1 MLYIST
7 MSEYSDEELIH
18 KYLLGD
24 EKSLE
29 ILIQKYLKPIYNFV
43 YRYAGGMANAA
54 DLTQEVFVKVWKN
67 IKKFDRKRSF
77 KTWIFRI
84 ARNTS
89 YDYLRK
95 RKNIPLSYFEDAE
108 GNNVLIDSLE
118 DPAPLPS
125 ELFDQINIAQ
135 KISSALDRLSLNY
148 RLVISLRHNDH
159 FKFREIAE
167 SLDESI
173 DTVKSRYRRGL
184 VELRKLLEQ

>member
-1 MLYIST
+1 
-7 MSEYSDEELIH
+7 MSECLDEELVH

-29 ILIQKYLKPIYNFV
+29 ILIQRYLKPIYNFV
-43 YRYAGGMANAA
+43 YRYAGGMANAE

-95 RKNIPLSYFEDAE
+95 KKNIPLSYFEDLE
-108 GNNVLIDSLE
+108 GNNILIDSLE

-125 ELFDQINIAQ
+125 ELFDQSNIAQ
-135 KISSALDRLSLNY
+135 KINTALDKLSLNY

-167 SLDESI
+167 SLNESI

-184 VELRKLLEQ
+184 IELSKFLE